1 MFDNATP
8 TAIVIF
14 LAVVLMLT
22 TIGSVIFFWT
32 TGHPDDKAAIMS
44 RYPWLFRDRSRV
56 RSSQRSYGTEPDREP
71 PGTVYREPVP
81 TLREQLEAATDDEL
95 LEAMALAKDEDGG
108 ERWAESRIA

>member
-44 RYPWLFRDRSRV
+44 RFPWLFRHREVRRRLRQGRRSDPEGARLAEMDV
-56 RSSQRSYGTEPDREP
+56 IE
-71 PGTVYREPVP
+71 V
-81 TLREQLEAATDDEL
+81 DE
-95 LEAMALAKDEDGG
+95 ALAHRGG
-108 ERWAESRIA
+108 GA